1 MNVKDST
8 VSELLQLATMTLAT
22 TGEECEAHAAAVYFA
37 AGADLTLY
45 FFSAAESQHSQDL
58 VRRPQ
63 AAVAIYPEVSG
74 WQAIRGLQLRGL
86 VALVPSGTEWQ
97 IAWELYARK
106 FPFVKGLKSI
116 VASNALYAFTPRWLR
131 LVDNRRGFGFKQEW
145 DLP

>member
-8 VSELLQLATMTLAT
+8 VSELLQLATMSLAT
-22 TGEECEAHAAAVYFA
+22 TGEDGEAHAAAVYFA

-58 VRRPQ
+58 KSRPQ
-63 AAVAIYPEVSG
+63 AATTIYPEVSG
-74 WQAIRGLQLRGL
+74 WQVIRGLQLRGQ
-86 VALVPSGTEWQ
+86 VAPVSPGAEWQ
-97 IAWELYARK
+97 AAWELYAGK

-116 VASNALYAFTPRWLR
+116 VASNELYAFIPHWLR

>member
-8 VSELLQLATMTLAT
+8 VSELLKLATMTLAT
-22 TGEECEAHAAAVYFA
+22 TGAEGEAHAAAVYFA
-37 AGADLTLY
+37 AGADLALY

-58 VRRPQ
+58 KRRPQ
-63 AAVAIYPEVSG
+63 AAAAIYPEVSG
-74 WQAIRGLQLRGL
+74 WQAIRGLQLRGQ
-86 VALVPSGTEWQ
+86 VALVPHGAEWQ
-97 IAWELYARK
+97 AAWELYAGK